1 MRRLRSFISWL
12 LWLLVCF
19 YLLLIV
25 MFQVPVVQNFMAQ
38 EVASILSHKL
48 GTKVNIGSV
57 NIGFLNHIIL
67 DDVHLYDQSHQHML
81 DATRMAAKV
90 DILPLTQGRIIVTS
104 AQLFGLRAN
113 IYKQTPKAAYNFQ
126 FVVDSL
132 SSKDQTA
139 HTPLNLRI
147 QSLVIRNGEVNY
159 NEWYHA
165 RQHTFDVHHIKVNKL
180 STHVVLDHLTDDA
193 IALQLKNT
201 SFMEQSGF
209 VVEHLSF
216 DFNADKHHAA
226 LSQLDLRLPQSR
238 IQIPSLQASYR
249 IEQGRLV
256 SSSLNY
262 SLNLQNL
269 QLSPT
274 DVACFYAPLKYASK
288 TLSVQTQLKGNLT
301 HVKVSRLQAQ
311 GQDDWLRLN
320 ARGNLDLTSSIPQ
333 GTWHVTQMAVDGDYV
348 VNTLKKVLNKESL
361 LPQSI
366 NKLGVVSFVGDLSN
380 VQQRMTLK
388 GKLSSTFGS
397 IVVDGSYK
405 QRKVVLS
412 LRTDGFGSKR
422 LLSNDNPVW
431 VKGRMSVDGV
441 LPAQWKDADFKV
453 NAAISQLQFGDFAF
467 QRIIA
472 DGRISGNHLQGHFA
486 MNNPHGDIDFK
497 GTVDN
502 LLSLINK
509 ERKPLVVDADLSV
522 KHLNLQRLKVTDAL
536 GDRTFSFNTH
546 VQGSG
551 STLGDLCGLLRLEDF
566 SMIGGGD
573 HYALKSLVLK
583 ATNNILHRQIDVQT
597 DFGRATI
604 DGQFQYQTLVQSCKQ
619 VLSRYMPSLVPSSL
633 TLANKDHFRVSAN
646 LQNSQLLSHL
656 LRIPLSF
663 LSPINIEGEI
673 DHRSGMSD
681 LAVQAPSVTISG
693 QKVENLYA
701 NVTASDSLRA
711 QVNGRYVINEDRAID
726 VTAHLQAL
734 SNQIETD
741 MKVNVGGKHPMGG
754 QLNALI
760 DLQRIK
766 GRINPRVHFNPS
778 TIYVDTIQLQVQPSD
793 ISYNNHYLS
802 IDHFELS
809 NRNQHI
815 IVNGQT
821 SGSPS
826 DSLTVSLHNIDVP
839 YVLDLVNFH
848 SVDFGGLASG
858 TAYVKYIFTKPE
870 VHADLTVSDF
880 SFNDG
885 PLGTLYADAS
895 FIDGQINI
903 DAQAV
908 ADAESYTD
916 IKGYISL
923 KDQYICLPIY
933 SHHTRLDFLKRYCG
947 VFMRDFDVYG
957 DGVCRV
963 IGPLSD
969 VNMDGDMTVNGN
981 VKISSI
987 GVTYHIP
994 KGHVVMKP
1002 NEITFDNDTVYDRH
1016 GNVGVI
1022 TGGFHHDAFRHMT
1035 FDINI
1040 NANNLLSYDF
1050 PTPQHGDTF
1059 WGTIYATGNC
1069 LIEGRSGETTMTIN
1083 ATPNRNSFMEYNAA
1097 YTGDVDEN
1105 SFIKWV
1111 SADDLSNDTLVT
1123 IASPLNGSVSA
1134 GKTPAFHLPANLE
1147 DVDIPSDLIL
1157 NFIINSTP
1165 DLTLKVLMDENT
1177 HDEIQLNGSGV
1188 IRASYFNKGAF
1199 QMYGNY
1205 HVDRGAYNL
1214 TIQNLIKKT
1223 IEFQPESSITFGGSP
1238 YDADLNLKG
1247 LYTVNGVSLSD
1258 LKLGTSFANNSI
1270 RVNCLMNILGTP
1282 LQPFVTFDLAF
1293 PTLSADG
1300 QQMIRS
1306 VINSDEEMSQQV
1318 LYLLAV
1324 GRFYPQGA
1332 NNASFESNAA
1342 HNQTSLA
1349 MQSLLSGTLSQQINT
1364 VLSNVIQNNNWN
1376 FGANIA
1382 TGDEGF
1388 SDAEYEGLLS
1398 GRLLN
1403 NRLMIN
1409 GQFGYKD
1416 NAVTDNSSFI
1426 GNFDVRYLFRP
1437 NGNFAIRFYNQT
1449 NDRYFT
1455 RNSLTTQGV
1464 GLILKKDFTNI
1475 FDLFGRKQKK
1485 KKVKGKETH

>member
-12 LWLLVCF
+12 LWLLICL

-25 MFQVPVVQNFMAQ
+25 MLQVPVMQHFVAQ
-38 EVASILSHKL
+38 EVASVLSEKL
-48 GTKVNIGSV
+48 GTKVNVGSV
-57 NIGFLNHIIL
+57 NIGFFNRIVL
-67 DDVHLYDQSHQHML
+67 DDVHLYDQNHQPML
-81 DATRMAAKV
+81 EATRMAAKV
-90 DILPLTQGRIIVTS
+90 DLLPLTEGRVIVTS
-104 AQLFGLRAN
+104 AQLFGLHAN
-113 IYKQTPKAAYNFQ
+113 VYKKTARDAYNFQ

-132 SSKDQTA
+132 SSKNDTT
-139 HTPLNLRI
+139 HTPLDLRI
-147 QSLVIRNGEVNY
+147 HSLVIRHGQVDY

-165 RQHTFDVHHIKVNKL
+165 RQHTFDVHHVKLDKL
-180 STHVVLDHLTDDA
+180 STHIILDHLTDDA
-193 IALQLKNT
+193 IALEVKNT
-201 SFMEQSGF
+201 SFAEQSGL
-209 VVEHLSF
+209 VVDHLSF
-216 DFNADKHHAA
+216 GFRADKRQAT
-226 LSQLDLRLPQSR
+226 LSQFDLRLPQSHVY
-238 IQIPSLQASYR
+238 IPSLQATYR
-249 IEQGRLV
+249 LEQGKFVASSFNYALDLKRLQV
-256 SSSLNY
+256 T
-262 SLNLQNL
+262 
-269 QLSPT
+269 PA
-274 DVACFYAPLKYASK
+274 DIACFYAPLKNVTKS
-288 TLSVQTQLKGNLT
+288 LSLQTQLKGTLKQIT
-301 HVKVSRLQAQ
+301 ISTLQAK

-320 ARGNLDLTSSIPQ
+320 VQGDLNLSSSVPQ
-333 GTWHVTQMAVDGDYV
+333 GRCHISQLSVDGDYV
-348 VNTLKKVLNKESL
+348 VNTLKKILNKQTL
-361 LPQSI
+361 LPQNI
-366 NKLGVVSFVGDLSN
+366 NRIGEIAFVGDLSN
-380 VQQRMTLK
+380 VQQRLALK
-388 GKLSSTFGS
+388 GKLTSAFGN
-397 IVVDGSYK
+397 VLLDGSY
-405 QRKVVLS
+405 QRRNVSLA
-412 LRTDGFGSKR
+412 LRTDGFGINR
-422 LLSNDNPVW
+422 LLSSNDRMY
-431 VKGRMSVDGV
+431 VKGRMSATGV
-441 LPAQWKDADFKV
+441 IPTQWKDANFKV
-453 NAAISQLQFGDFAF
+453 NADVSQLQFKDFSF

-472 DGRISGNHLQGHFA
+472 DGQVSGNHIQGHFA
-486 MNNPHGDIDFK
+486 LNDPNGDIDFS

-502 LLSLINK
+502 LLSVLAK
-509 ERKPLVVDADLSV
+509 ERKPLVVNADVSV
-522 KHLNLQRLKVTDAL
+522 KHLNLQRLKMTDAL
-536 GDRTFSFNTH
+536 GNRTFSFSTH
-546 VQGSG
+546 VEGSG
-551 STLGDLCGLLRLEDF
+551 SSLDDLCGRLQLDGF
-566 SMIGGGD
+566 TMTGGGD
-573 HYALKSLVLK
+573 NYALKSLV
-583 ATNNILHRQIDVQT
+583 VQASNSLLRRKVEMLS
-597 DFGRATI
+597 DFGSASI
-604 DGQFQYQTLVQSCKQ
+604 DGQFQYQSLVQSLQQ
-619 VLSRYMPSLVPSSL
+619 VVARYLPSLVASKPML
-633 TLANKDHFRVSAN
+633 FNKDNFHVSAQ
-646 LQNSQLLSHL
+646 LQNTQLLSRL
-656 LRIPLSF
+656 LRIPLTIQ
-663 LSPINIEGEI
+663 SPINIEGVI
-673 DHRSGMSD
+673 NHRKGISD
-681 LAVQAPSVTISG
+681 VIVEAPSLTIGG

-701 NVTASDSLRA
+701 TIAASDSLRA
-711 QVNGRYVINEDRAID
+711 QVNGRYVIGDDKTIG

-734 SNQIETD
+734 ANQVATD
-741 MKVNVGGKHPMGG
+741 MDVTVSGNHPMGG
-754 QLNALI
+754 QLNAII
-760 DLQRIK
+760 DLQRSQ
-766 GRINPRVHFNPS
+766 GRIYPRIHFNPS
-778 TIYVDTIQLQVQPSD
+778 EIYVDTIQLHVQPSD
-793 ISYNNHYLS
+793 LSYNNRYLS
-802 IDHFELS
+802 IDHFEVS

-821 SGSPS
+821 SGNPT
-826 DSLTVSLHNIDVP
+826 DSLMVSLHNINVP

-848 SVDFGGLASG
+848 SVDFGGIASG

-870 VHADLTVSDF
+870 VHADLTISDF
-880 SFNDG
+880 TFNDG
-885 PLGTLYADAS
+885 DLGTLYADAS
-895 FIDGQINI
+895 FVDGQINI

-908 ADAESYTD
+908 AAADSYTD
-916 IKGYISL
+916 IKGYISI

-933 SHHTRLDFLKRYCG
+933 SHHTRLDFLKRYSG
-947 VFMRDFDVYG
+947 AFMREFEVYG

-969 VNMDGDMTVNGN
+969 VNMDGDMMVNGN

-987 GVTYHIP
+987 GVTYTVP
-994 KGHVVMKP
+994 QGHVVMKP
-1002 NEITFDNDTVYDRH
+1002 NEITFDNDTIYDRY
-1016 GNVGVI
+1016 GNMGVV

-1059 WGTIYATGNC
+1059 WGTIYASGNC
-1069 LIEGRSGETTMTIN
+1069 LIHGVSGETTMTIN
-1083 ATPNRNSFMEYNAA
+1083 ATPNKGSFMEYNAA
-1097 YTGDVDEN
+1097 YTGGVDEN

-1111 SADDLSNDTLVT
+1111 SSAAQPNDSLASDTQADNVSSTTSNR
-1123 IASPLNGSVSA
+1123 
-1134 GKTPAFHLPANLE
+1134 PAFHLPANLD
-1147 DVDIPSDLIL
+1147 DVDIPSDFLM
-1157 NFIINSTP
+1157 NFIINTTP
-1165 DLTLKVLMDENT
+1165 DFTLKVLMDENT

-1188 IRASYFNKGAF
+1188 IRATYYNKGAF
-1199 QMYGNY
+1199 QMFGNY

-1258 LKLGTSFANNSI
+1258 LRLGTSFANNSI

-1282 LQPFVTFDLAF
+1282 LQPVVSFDLAF

-1364 VLSNVIQNNNWN
+1364 VLSNVIKSNNWN

-1437 NGNFAIRFYNQT
+1437 DGNFAIRFYNQT

-1455 RNSLTTQGV
+1455 RNSLTTQGI
-1464 GLILKKDFTNI
+1464 GLILKKDFTNL
-1475 FDLFGRKQKK
+1475 FDLFGRKKK
-1485 KKVKGKETH
+1485 KKAATKEEKH

>member
-12 LWLLVCF
+12 LWLLVGL

-25 MFQVPVVQNFMAQ
+25 MFQVPVVQNFLAQ
-38 EVASILSHKL
+38 EVASVLSEKL
-48 GTKVNIGSV
+48 GTRVKIGSV
-57 NIGFLNHIIL
+57 NIGFLNHVVL
-67 DDVHLYDQSHQHML
+67 DDVHLYDQSQQPML
-81 DATRMAAKV
+81 DATRMAAKIDV
-90 DILPLTQGRIIVTS
+90 LPLTQGRIVVTS
-104 AQLFGLRAN
+104 AQLFGLQAN
-113 IYKQTPKAAYNFQ
+113 IYKKTPNAAYNFQ

-132 SSKDQTA
+132 SSKDQTT
-139 HTPLNLRI
+139 HTPLDLRI

-165 RQHTFDVHHIKVNKL
+165 RQRTFDVHHVKVNKL
-180 STHVVLDHLTDDA
+180 STHIILDHLTDDA
-193 IALQLKNT
+193 ITLQLKNT
-201 SFMEQSGF
+201 SFTEQSGL
-209 VVEHLSF
+209 VVDHLSF
-216 DFNADKHHAA
+216 DFNADKHHAI
-226 LSQLDLRLPQSR
+226 LSQFDLRLPQSR
-238 IQIPSLQASYR
+238 VQIPSLQATYR
-249 IEQGRLV
+249 IEQGKLV

-262 SLNLQNL
+262 SLNLKNL
-269 QLSPT
+269 QLSPA
-274 DVACFYAPLKYASK
+274 DVACFYAPLKYATK
-288 TLSVQTQLKGNLT
+288 SVSLQTQLKGNLS
-301 HVKVSRLQAQ
+301 KVTVSKLQAL
-311 GQDDWLRLN
+311 GQDGWLRLD
-320 ARGNLDLTSSIPQ
+320 ARGDINLTGSVPQ
-333 GTWHVTQMAVDGDYV
+333 GRCHISQLTVDGDYV
-348 VNTLKKVLNKESL
+348 VNTLKQVLNNKSL
-361 LPQSI
+361 LPQTI
-366 NKLGVVSFVGDLSN
+366 NRLGVLSFVGDLSN
-380 VQQRMTLK
+380 IQQRMSLK
-388 GKLSSTFGS
+388 GKLSTAFGN
-397 IVVDGSYK
+397 IIADGSYK
-405 QRKVVLS
+405 NRNVSLS
-412 LRTDGFGSKR
+412 LRTDGFGTNQ
-422 LLSNDNPVW
+422 LLSNNAPIQ
-431 VKGRMSVDGV
+431 VKGRLSVDGV
-441 LPAQWKDADFKV
+441 LPAQWKEADFKV
-453 NAAISQLQFGDFAF
+453 NADISQLQFSDFNF

-472 DGRISGNHLQGHFA
+472 DGRVSGNHIQGHFA
-486 MNNPHGDIDFK
+486 MNNPNGDIDFS

-502 LLSLINK
+502 LLSMLNN
-509 ERKPLVVDADLSV
+509 ERKPLVVDTDLTV
-522 KHLNLQRLKVTDAL
+522 KHLNLQRLKLTDAL
-536 GDRTFSFNTH
+536 GNRTFSFTTH
-546 VQGSG
+546 VKGSG
-551 STLGDLCGLLRLEDF
+551 STLEDLCGLLRLDDF
-566 SMIGGGD
+566 SMTGD
-573 HYALKSLVLK
+573 GDNYALKSLVVK
-583 ATNNILHRQIDVQT
+583 ATNNLLHRQIDVQS
-597 DFGRATI
+597 DFGQATI
-604 DGQFQYQTLVQSCKQ
+604 DGQFQYQTLVQSFKQ
-619 VLSRYMPSLVPSSL
+619 VLSRYLPSLVPSDL
-633 TLANKDHFRVSAN
+633 VLANRDNFRVSAY
-646 LQNSQLLSHL
+646 LQNSSLLSHL
-656 LRIPLSF
+656 LHIPLLF
-663 LSPINIEGEI
+663 QSPINIEGVI
-673 DHRSGMSD
+673 NHRSGVSD
-681 LAVQAPSVTISG
+681 LVVEAPSVTISG

-711 QVNGRYVINEDRAID
+711 QVNGRYMISDDKAID
-726 VTAHLQAL
+726 VKARMQAL
-734 SNQIETD
+734 SNQVATD
-741 MKVNVGGKHPMGG
+741 MEVTVGGKHPMGG
-754 QLNALI
+754 QLNALV
-760 DLQRIK
+760 DLQRVK
-766 GRINPRVHFNPS
+766 GRIYPRVHFNPS
-778 TIYVDTIQLQVQPSD
+778 EIYVDTIQLQVQPSD
-793 ISYNNHYLS
+793 LSYNNHYLS
-802 IDHFELS
+802 IDHFEVS

-826 DSLTVSLHNIDVP
+826 DSLMVSLHNINVP

-848 SVDFGGLASG
+848 SVDFGGVASG

-870 VHADLTVSDF
+870 VHADLTVTDF

-895 FIDGQINI
+895 FVDGQINV

-908 ADAESYTD
+908 ASADSYTD

-923 KDQYICLPIY
+923 KDQYICLPVY

-947 VFMRDFDVYG
+947 AFMREFEVYG
-957 DGVCRV
+957 DGLCRV

-969 VNMDGDMTVNGN
+969 VNMDGDMTVYGN

-987 GVTYHIP
+987 GVTYTVP
-994 KGHVVMKP
+994 KAHVVMQP
-1002 NEITFDNDTVYDRH
+1002 NEITFDNDTIYDRY
-1016 GNVGVI
+1016 GNMGVV

-1059 WGTIYATGNC
+1059 WGTIYASGSC
-1069 LIEGRSGETTMTIN
+1069 LIQGRSGETTMTIN

-1111 SADDLSNDTLVT
+1111 SAPTQSDDTLAIDASLVNT
-1123 IASPLNGSVSA
+1123 SASPSQKPS
-1134 GKTPAFHLPANLE
+1134 FHLPANLE

-1165 DLTLKVLMDENT
+1165 DFTLKVLMDENT

-1188 IRASYFNKGAF
+1188 IRANYFNKGTF

-1282 LQPFVTFDLAF
+1282 LQPVVTFDLAF

-1364 VLSNVIQNNNWN
+1364 VLSNVIQSNNWN

-1485 KKVKGKETH
+1485 KKVKEDKRQ

>member
-12 LWLLVCF
+12 LWLLVGL

-25 MFQVPVVQNFMAQ
+25 MFQLPVVQNFLAQ
-38 EVASILSHKL
+38 EVAFVLSEKL
-48 GTKVNIGSV
+48 GTKVKIGSV
-57 NIGFLNHIIL
+57 NIGFLNHVVL
-67 DDVHLYDQSHQHML
+67 DDVHLYDQSKLPML
-81 DATRMAAKV
+81 DATRMAAKIDV
-90 DILPLTQGRIIVTS
+90 LPLTQGRIVVTS
-104 AQLFGLRAN
+104 AQLFGLQAN
-113 IYKQTPKAAYNFQ
+113 IYKKSPNAAYNFQ

-132 SSKDQTA
+132 SSKDKTT
-139 HTPLNLRI
+139 HTPLDLRI

-180 STHVVLDHLTDDA
+180 STHIVLEHLTDDA

-201 SFMEQSGF
+201 SFKEQSGLE
-209 VVEHLSF
+209 VDHLSF
-216 DFNADKHHAA
+216 DFNADKHHAT
-226 LSQLDLRLPQSR
+226 LSQFDLRLPQSR
-238 IQIPSLQASYR
+238 VQIPSLQATYR
-249 IEQGRLV
+249 IEQGKLV
-256 SSSLNY
+256 GSSLNY
-262 SLNLQNL
+262 NLDLKNL
-269 QLSPT
+269 QLSPA
-274 DVACFYAPLKYASK
+274 DVACFYASLKHATKS
-288 TLSVQTQLKGNLT
+288 LSLQTQLKGNLSQLT
-301 HVKVSRLQAQ
+301 VTKLQAL
-311 GQDDWLRLN
+311 GQDDWLRLD
-320 ARGNLDLTSSIPQ
+320 ARGNVNLTTSMPQ
-333 GTWHVTQMAVDGDYV
+333 GQWHITQLSLDGDYV
-348 VNTLKKVLNKESL
+348 MNTLKQVLNKKSL
-361 LPQSI
+361 LPQNI
-366 NKLGVVSFVGDLSN
+366 NRLGVVSFVGDLSN
-380 VQQRMTLK
+380 IQQRMALK
-388 GKLSSTFGS
+388 GKLSTAFGS

-405 QRKVVLS
+405 NRNVLLS
-412 LRTDGFGSKR
+412 LRTDGFGTNQ
-422 LLSNDNPVW
+422 LLANNDPIQ
-431 VKGRMSVDGV
+431 VKGRLSVEGI

-453 NAAISQLQFGDFAF
+453 NADISQLQFKDFYF

-472 DGRISGNHLQGHFA
+472 DGRVSGNHIQGHFA
-486 MNNPHGDIDFK
+486 MNNPNGDIDFS

-502 LLSLINK
+502 LLSMLNK
-509 ERKPLVVDADLSV
+509 ERKPLVVDADLTV
-522 KHLNLQRLKVTDAL
+522 KHLNLQRLKLTDAL
-536 GDRTFSFNTH
+536 GNRTLSFTTH
-546 VQGSG
+546 VEGSG
-551 STLGDLCGLLRLEDF
+551 STLDDLCGLLRLNDF
-566 SMIGGGD
+566 SMTGGGD
-573 HYALKSLVLK
+573 NYALKSLVVK
-583 ATNNILHRQIDVQT
+583 ATNNLLHRQIDMQS

-604 DGQFQYQTLVQSCKQ
+604 DGQFQYQTLAQSFKQ
-619 VLSRYMPSLVPSSL
+619 LLSRYLPSLVPSDLIPS
-633 TLANKDHFRVSAN
+633 NRDNFRVSAY
-646 LQNSQLLSHL
+646 LQNSSLLSRL
-656 LRIPLSF
+656 LHIPLSF
-663 LSPINIEGEI
+663 QSPINIEGVI
-673 DHRSGMSD
+673 NHRSGVSD
-681 LAVQAPSVTISG
+681 LAVETPSVTISG

-711 QVNGRYVINEDRAID
+711 QVNGRYIISDDKAID
-726 VTAHLQAL
+726 VKARLQAL
-734 SNQIETD
+734 SNQVATD
-741 MKVNVGGKHPMGG
+741 IDVTVGGNHPMGG
-754 QLNALI
+754 QLNALV
-760 DLQRIK
+760 DLQRVK
-766 GRINPRVHFNPS
+766 GHIYPRVHFNPS
-778 TIYVDTIQLQVQPSD
+778 EIYVDTIQLQVQPSD
-793 ISYNNHYLS
+793 LSYNNHYLS
-802 IDHFELS
+802 IDHFEVS

-826 DSLTVSLHNIDVP
+826 DSLMVSLHNINVP

-848 SVDFGGLASG
+848 SVDFGGVASG

-870 VHADLTVSDF
+870 VHSDLTVTDF

-895 FIDGQINI
+895 FVDGQINV

-908 ADAESYTD
+908 ASADSYTD

-923 KDQYICLPIY
+923 KDQYICLPVY

-947 VFMRDFDVYG
+947 AFMRDFEVYG
-957 DGVCRV
+957 DGLCRV
-963 IGPLSD
+963 VGPLSD
-969 VNMDGDMTVNGN
+969 VNMDGDMTVYGN

-987 GVTYHIP
+987 GVTYTVP
-994 KGHVVMKP
+994 KAHVVMQP
-1002 NEITFDNDTVYDRH
+1002 NEITFDNDTIYDRH
-1016 GNVGVI
+1016 GNMGVV

-1059 WGTIYATGNC
+1059 WGTIYASGSC
-1069 LIEGRSGETTMTIN
+1069 LIQGRSGETTMTIN

-1111 SADDLSNDTLVT
+1111 SAQTQTGDTLATDVSLVNPS
-1123 IASPLNGSVSA
+1123 ASA
-1134 GKTPAFHLPANLE
+1134 TQTPSFHLPANLE

-1165 DLTLKVLMDENT
+1165 DFTLKVLMDENT

-1188 IRASYFNKGAF
+1188 IRANYFNKGAF

-1282 LQPFVTFDLAF
+1282 LQPLVTFDLAF

-1364 VLSNVIQNNNWN
+1364 VLSNVIQSNNWN

-1437 NGNFAIRFYNQT
+1437 NGNIAIRFYNQT

-1485 KKVKGKETH
+1485 KKVKEDKH

>member
-12 LWLLVCF
+12 LWLLVCL

-25 MFQVPVVQNFMAQ
+25 MFQVPVVQNFLAQ
-38 EVASILSHKL
+38 EVASVLSQKL

-57 NIGFLNHIIL
+57 NIGFLNRIVI
-67 DDVHLYDQSHQHML
+67 DDVHLYDQNRQPML
-81 DATRMAAKV
+81 DATRMAAKIEV
-90 DILPLTQGRIIVTS
+90 LPLTQGRIVVTS
-104 AQLFGLRAN
+104 AQLFGLQAN
-113 IYKQTPKAAYNFQ
+113 IYKKTPNDAYNFQ

-132 SSKDQTA
+132 SSKDKTT
-139 HTPLNLRI
+139 HTPLDLRI
-147 QSLVIRNGEVNY
+147 QSLVIRNGSVSY
-159 NEWYHA
+159 NEYYHA
-165 RQHTFDVHHIKVNKL
+165 SQRTFDVHHIQLDKL
-180 STHVVLDHLTDDA
+180 STHIVLEHLTDDA

-201 SFMEQSGF
+201 SFTEQSGL
-209 VVEHLSF
+209 VVDHLSF
-216 DFNADKHHAA
+216 DFNADKHHAV
-226 LSQLDLRLPQSR
+226 LSQFDLRLPQSR

-249 IEQGRLV
+249 IEQGKLV
-256 SSSLNY
+256 GPSLTY
-262 SLNLQNL
+262 DLNLRNL
-269 QLSPT
+269 QLSPA
-274 DVACFYAPLKYASK
+274 DVACFYAPLKHVTK
-288 TLSVQTQLKGNLT
+288 TLSVQTQLKGNQNNVT
-301 HVKVSRLQAQ
+301 VSNFQAQ

-320 ARGNLDLTSSIPQ
+320 ARGNIDLASSMPQ
-333 GTWHVTQMAVDGDYV
+333 GRWHVSQFAVDADYV
-348 VNTLKKVLNKESL
+348 MNTLKQVLNKQSL
-361 LPQSI
+361 LPQNI

-380 VQQRMTLK
+380 IQQRLALK
-388 GKLSSTFGS
+388 GKLSSAFGS
-397 IVVDGSYK
+397 LILDGSYNK
-405 QRKVVLS
+405 NRKVLLS
-412 LRTDGFGSKR
+412 LHTDGFGSKQ
-422 LLSNDNPVW
+422 LLPQGNPIW
-431 VKGRMSVDGV
+431 VRGRMSLDGV
-441 LPAQWKDADFKV
+441 IPAQWKDADFKV
-453 NAAISQLQFGDFAF
+453 SADISQLQFADFDF

-472 DGRISGNHLQGHFA
+472 DGRVSGNHIQGHFA
-486 MNNPHGDIDFK
+486 MNNPNGDIDFR

-502 LLSLINK
+502 LLSLLNK
-509 ERKPLVVDADLSV
+509 EHKLLVVDADLSV
-522 KHLNLQRLKVTDAL
+522 KHLNLQRLKLTDAL
-536 GDRTFSFNTH
+536 GNRTFSFTTH
-546 VQGSG
+546 VEGSG
-551 STLGDLCGLLRLEDF
+551 STLDDLCGLLRLDDF
-566 SMIGGGD
+566 SMIGSGD
-573 HYALKSLVLK
+573 HYALKSLVVK
-583 ATNNILHRQIDVQT
+583 ASNNLLRRQIDVQT
-597 DFGRATI
+597 DFGRASI
-604 DGQFQYQTLVQSCKQ
+604 DGQFQYQTLVQSFKQ
-619 VLSRYMPSLVPSSL
+619 ILSRYLPSLAPSEL
-633 TLANKDHFRVSAN
+633 ALANKDNFHVSAY
-646 LQNSQLLSHL
+646 LHNSQLLSHL
-656 LRIPLSF
+656 LHIPLSF
-663 LSPINIEGEI
+663 QSPINIEGVI
-673 DHRSGMSD
+673 NHRSGVSD
-681 LAVQAPSVTISG
+681 LSMEAPSITISG

-711 QVNGRYVINEDRAID
+711 QVNGRYVISDDKAID
-726 VTAHLQAL
+726 VKARMQAL
-734 SNQIETD
+734 SNQVATD
-741 MKVNVGGKHPMGG
+741 MDVTVDGKHPMGG
-754 QLNALI
+754 QLNALV

-766 GRINPRVHFNPS
+766 GRICPRVHFNPS
-778 TIYVDTIQLQVQPSD
+778 EIYVDTIQLQVQPSD
-793 ISYNNHYLS
+793 LSYNNHNLS

-826 DSLTVSLHNIDVP
+826 DSLMVSLHNIDVP

-880 SFNDG
+880 TFNDG

-895 FIDGQINI
+895 FVDGQINV

-908 ADAESYTD
+908 ASADSYTD
-916 IKGYISL
+916 IKGYISI
-923 KDQYICLPIY
+923 KDQYINLPVY

-947 VFMRDFDVYG
+947 VFMRDFEVYG
-957 DGVCRV
+957 DGLCRV

-969 VNMDGDMTVNGN
+969 VNMDGDMNVYGD

-987 GVTYHIP
+987 GVTYTIP
-994 KGHVVMKP
+994 KAHVVMQP
-1002 NEITFDNDTVYDRH
+1002 YEITFDNDTIYDRYGH
-1016 GNVGVI
+1016 LGVI

-1040 NANNLLSYDF
+1040 SANNLLSYDF

-1059 WGTIYATGNC
+1059 WGTVYATGNC
-1069 LIEGRSGETTMTIN
+1069 LIQGRSGETTMTIN

-1111 SADDLSNDTLVT
+1111 SADAQSNDTL
-1123 IASPLNGSVSA
+1123 ASSALSINTSGSM
-1134 GKTPAFHLPANLE
+1134 GQTPSFHLPANLE

-1165 DLTLKVLMDENT
+1165 DFTLKVLMDENT

-1188 IRASYFNKGAF
+1188 IRANYFNKGAF

-1282 LQPFVTFDLAF
+1282 LQPLVTFDLAF

-1364 VLSNVIQNNNWN
+1364 VLSNVIQSNNWN

-1464 GLILKKDFTNI
+1464 GLILKKDFTNL

-1485 KKVKGKETH
+1485 KKVKE